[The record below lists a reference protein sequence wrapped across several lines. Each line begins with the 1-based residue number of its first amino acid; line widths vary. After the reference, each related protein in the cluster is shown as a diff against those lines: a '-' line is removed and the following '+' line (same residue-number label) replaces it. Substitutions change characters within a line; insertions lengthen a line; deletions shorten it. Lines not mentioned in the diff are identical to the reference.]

1 MPFVSIFWD
10 IPNRHTKLDK
20 ECWFGE
26 QYSNFPTDFGKFANR
41 NTKRGAL
48 KSEKALSKYK
58 FNHVFFIIFN
68 KNFNNSTLIV
78 CVIIHFLCVIA

>member
-41 NTKRGAL
+41 NTKRGAQRSIQYVTKSQKRLYQNISL
-48 KSEKALSKYK
+48 KMYFSLYSMK
-58 FNHVFFIIFN
+58 I
-68 KNFNNSTLIV
+68 STIRL
-78 CVIIHFLCVIA
+78 